1 MQPSLKQRSHSLGYI
16 LNSPVSVPFCP
27 ECHSYPCACDD
38 NILTHLLNATGVYNA
53 VEDNWPRLKYAE
65 NKRNDA

>member
-16 LNSPVSVPFCP
+16 LNSPVSVPYCP

-38 NILTHLLNATGVYNA
+38 NIIEKPLGPLELLESLDVNN
-53 VEDNWPRLKYAE
+53 NWSNLIHME
-65 NKRNDA
+65 NR